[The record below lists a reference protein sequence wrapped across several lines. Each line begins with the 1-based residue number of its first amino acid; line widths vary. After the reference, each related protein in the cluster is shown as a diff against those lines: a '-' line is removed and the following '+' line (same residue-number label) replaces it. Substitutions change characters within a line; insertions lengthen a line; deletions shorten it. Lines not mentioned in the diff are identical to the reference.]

1 MKRMSFVQ
9 WCCVAAAT
17 LGSAAGWAQGGG
29 LRVDDASASLGYRLA
44 ARVGLGGQ
52 AAWSGHSGV
61 VLGDYYFLDRAR
73 LGSTD
78 VSGGFRAT
86 SGILLGQR
94 PAVLGA
100 PAAVQNTVHDAWSA
114 TPYVGVG
121 WSSISAR
128 RGWGFSADLG
138 LAARGGQGG
147 LRVGNGQT
155 LDDLLRDLRL
165 MPTLQVGVSYLF

>member
-1 MKRMSFVQ
+1 MKRISFVQ

-17 LGSAAGWAQGGG
+17 LGATAGWAQGNG
-29 LRVDDASASLGYRLA
+29 LRVDDAGVSLGNRLA
-44 ARVGLGGQ
+44 ARVSLGPQ
-52 AAWSGHSGV
+52 AVWSGHSGI
-61 VLGDYYFLDRAR
+61 VLGDYYFERTR
-73 LGSTD
+73 LGSMD

-86 SGILLGQR
+86 SGVLLGQR

-100 PAAVQNTVHDAWSA
+100 PAAVQNTVNDAWLA

-121 WSSISAR
+121 WSSTSAR
-128 RGWGFSADLG
+128 RGWGFTADLG
-138 LAARGGQGG
+138 LAARGSQGG

-165 MPTLQVGVSYLF
+165 MPTLQVGVSYSF